1 MRVLIGLLVL
11 SFMLPKVGIKCV
23 IAVCRQKKIH
33 IFSSEYVGL
42 GMKEIQHRAVM
53 IDDCPLSDFYS
64 WFHYIK
70 GHLDFIGPEK
80 LSMKRAL
87 LLTAAQRRR
96 FDVAPGIISPYKIKH
111 ASGIAHKTELDVASD
126 FVAGASRSRRF
137 QLALIWAVQSIV
149 SFRRQKAATS
159 PTFNLFGVTLNN
171 VTAEDFAFR
180 VIL

>member
-1 MRVLIGLLVL
+1 
-11 SFMLPKVGIKCV
+11 
-23 IAVCRQKKIH
+23 
-33 IFSSEYVGL
+33 
-42 GMKEIQHRAVM
+42 MKQIQHRTVT
-53 IDDCPLSDFYS
+53 IDDCALSDLYS
-64 WFHYIK
+64 WLHYIK

-80 LSMKRAL
+80 LSMKKAL
-87 LLTAAQRRR
+87 LLKAAQGRR
-96 FDVAPGIISPYKIKH
+96 FDVAPGIISPYKIKR